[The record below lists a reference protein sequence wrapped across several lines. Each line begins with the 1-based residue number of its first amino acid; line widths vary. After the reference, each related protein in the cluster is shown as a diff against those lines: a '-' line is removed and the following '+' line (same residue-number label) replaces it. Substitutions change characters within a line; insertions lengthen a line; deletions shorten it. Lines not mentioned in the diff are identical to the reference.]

1 MHRSPSKTIFC
12 KSTGAALHKAAE
24 VTHGK
29 FGALN
34 LSLGWNRELGLG
46 FFAGDALLVKAR
58 NQDGSWT
65 ALDSRPSCSSWSL
78 WTAPCHTRKRNTPV
92 GHVCRRGRAF
102 PRSSESGSASE
113 NTLVTQK
120 SVFLKVD
127 TSRKELGSNFETK
140 MMMVTQCHGL
150 EARHQALSTGTKD
163 TSVAS
168 RLISQSLAGQ

>member
-1 MHRSPSKTIFC
+1 MRWSRRSQDESSHGVFVLWAANECCSRRGVAKQRCCRGRQRCNAAVARAARAARRGEGRPARRGQPGGAGCTKPR
-12 KSTGAALHKAAE
+12 KLHTGI
-24 VTHGK
+24 

-92 GHVCRRGRAF
+92 GHVCRRGRA
-102 PRSSESGSASE
+102 
-113 NTLVTQK
+113 
-120 SVFLKVD
+120 
-127 TSRKELGSNFETK
+127 TK
-140 MMMVTQCHGL
+140 IN
-150 EARHQALSTGTKD
+150 KY
-163 TSVAS
+163 
-168 RLISQSLAGQ
+168 